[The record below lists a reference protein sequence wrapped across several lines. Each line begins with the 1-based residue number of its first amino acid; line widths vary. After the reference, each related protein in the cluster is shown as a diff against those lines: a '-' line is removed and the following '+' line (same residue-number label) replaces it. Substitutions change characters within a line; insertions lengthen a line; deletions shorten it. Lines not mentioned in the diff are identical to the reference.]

1 MEQDIEFI
9 KKVANITVKKYCR
22 KYNVDYSN
30 LIKGNI
36 KNKDIIQ
43 NLNYLKI
50 NNIPIPRHNAPNRY
64 HPKNEHSNT
73 KISHL

>member
-36 KNKDIIQ
+36 KDKDIIK
-43 NLNYLKI
+43 KI
-50 NNIPIPRHNAPNRY
+50 RLELEEEIN
-64 HPKNEHSNT
+64 
-73 KISHL
+73 KIKEV

>member
-9 KKVANITVKKYCR
+9 KKVANVTVKKYCR

-36 KNKDIIQ
+36 KDKEIIKKIRLELE
-43 NLNYLKI
+43 NDLKEI
-50 NNIPIPRHNAPNRY
+50 V
-64 HPKNEHSNT
+64 EV
-73 KISHL
+73 